1 MTDASLRQTLIDA
14 ARDVLLL
21 DGYDAINP
29 AAIAEKVGIT
39 PEELLSIFPTRQDLV
54 LAALEAHWKELSQF
68 LDEAFRPELPPLERL
83 RRLCEGAHGFQEHH
97 WNRLGCVVGC
107 LLLRIGSAASRADTA
122 VRERVGY
129 YLSDLQA
136 RIATAIREAQAQGRI
151 RPGDPGVMAWTLV
164 QFIEGV
170 LGMARIQNDFH
181 TLQGMLDRSLEFL
194 GAEPPLLRR

>member
-1 MTDASLRQTLIDA
+1 MTDLSLREKLVAA

-29 AAIAEKVGIT
+29 EAISQKAGIP
-39 PEELLSIFPTRQDLV
+39 PEELLSIFPSRQDLV
-54 LAALEAHWKELSQF
+54 LAALEAHWKELSLF
-68 LDEAFRPELPPLERL
+68 LDEAFAPELPPLERL
-83 RRLCEGAHGFQEHH
+83 RRLCEGAHGYQDHH

-107 LLLRIGSAASRADTA
+107 LLIRVGSAASRADTS
-122 VRERVGY
+122 VRERVAS
-129 YLSDLQA
+129 YLSELQA
-136 RIATAIREAQAQGRI
+136 RIETAIREAQAQGRI